1 MGIMAVIYG
10 VDTDR
15 PYGPVE
21 AKGAIV
27 RCFFEAHR
35 ENMQLGEGSDQALT
49 QEYAQETVKKLM
61 EETGGDF
68 ENPTKENLI
77 KLCGKIREFSSN
89 FKSPEELEKCY
100 AEVAELVEGL
110 K

>member
-21 AKGAIV
+21 VKSAIV
-27 RCFFEAHR
+27 RCFFEVHR
-35 ENMQLGEGSDQALT
+35 ENMQLGEKCDRALT

-68 ENPTKENLI
+68 ESPTKENLI
-77 KLCGKIREFSSN
+77 KLCSKIREFSSN
-89 FKSPEELEKCY
+89 FKSPEEIEKCY
-100 AEVAELVEGL
+100 AKVTALASGL